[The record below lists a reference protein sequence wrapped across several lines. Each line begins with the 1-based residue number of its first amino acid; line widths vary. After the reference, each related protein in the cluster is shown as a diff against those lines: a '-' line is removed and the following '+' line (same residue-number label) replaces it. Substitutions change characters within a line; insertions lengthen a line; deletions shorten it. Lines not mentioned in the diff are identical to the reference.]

1 MRHALSAKRLLG
13 ALRVAAVSAP
23 GARRPMVTSNR
34 SQIESNLVRR
44 DKAPYA
50 KRQAYLHVILQR
62 LELLE
67 HLELLELRSI

>member
-1 MRHALSAKRLLG
+1 
-13 ALRVAAVSAP
+13 
-23 GARRPMVTSNR
+23 MVTSNR